1 MNIWKILGIDPTQDQ
16 SQIRKAYA
24 RMLKK
29 YHPEDDPEGYQRLR
43 EAFDEAIKLAK
54 RGEVFLDVFL
64 DGEETEE
71 EEDEASEEE
80 GAEEKGETAE
90 EEPNAESLEFP
101 AFEEV
106 WNLEDSR
113 REGPPLRQ
121 SPEELVA
128 EFIEEMDDLYLNF
141 ATRCNVSLWAE
152 LLNGDII
159 WELGNQSLL
168 ANRMLEYLNEHYF
181 LPEAVW
187 GLLDDAFGLEERS
200 ANDPSG
206 FAEQYPKVCEYAFRS
221 SPAATLGYSVL
232 TGAEESDV
240 EAYLHAREDFV
251 TAMLAIETKEARE
264 ALERALGIYDRDAEL
279 LRLQI
284 EFYRQNGELE
294 QALSACDLWVRQF
307 GGDGEVMIV
316 RAAILLNIGRTD
328 EAREELE
335 RIRPAR
341 PDDAEVLSLL
351 GRCYIRLEHMDSA
364 REAYH
369 RMLRLYPGDIEAAMG
384 LAKIDA
390 YICGLPRPG
399 KDRRKQ
405 MRQLKKEWGKHSLT
419 GFLKKL
425 ASFLWLR
432 KGLFFCIV
440 LLHIMLPIAWY
451 SNMEVSFPEYVK
463 QEVFPSEP
471 PLVTT
476 AEELK
481 SVPPGSAVRLKLTN
495 AFFTGILEIEQKDA
509 DGRETASYM
518 LQSAATQRNLMDHMT
533 GYISQGKA
541 GDITVL
547 ALTGYEESKRIHEN
561 HEIELQGIVQDFSG
575 PALQSLREYWEG
587 KQGST
592 DSSPPLVLYVNARDG
607 VGSGILDIPVKVIL
621 FAIVLCLLYCR
632 FILLLY
638 RSKRFLLYK

>member
-43 EAFDEAIKLAK
+43 EAFDEAMKLAK
-54 RGEVFLDVFL
+54 QGEVFLDVFL

-71 EEDEASEEE
+71 EEDEALEEE
-80 GAEEKGETAE
+80 GAEEKGETEE

-128 EFIEEMDDLYLNF
+128 EFIEELDDLYLNF
-141 ATRCNVSLWAE
+141 ASRCNVSLWAE
-152 LLNGDII
+152 LLNDDII

-187 GLLDDAFGLEERS
+187 ELLDDAFGLEERFT
-200 ANDPSG
+200 NDPSG
-206 FAEQYPKVCEYAFRS
+206 FKEQYPKVCEYAFRS
-221 SPAATLGYSVL
+221 SPAAALGYSVPS
-232 TGAEESDV
+232 GAEGIDV
-240 EAYLHAREDFV
+240 EAYLHAREDFIQ
-251 TAMLAIETKEARE
+251 AMLGSETEKARA
-264 ALERALGIYDRDAEL
+264 ALQRAFGIFERDPNL

-307 GGDGEVMIV
+307 GEDEEVMVV
-316 RAAILLNIGRTD
+316 RATILMNIGRTD
-328 EAREELE
+328 EARDELE

-351 GRCYIRLEHMDSA
+351 GRCYIRLERMDSA
-364 REAYH
+364 REAYD
-369 RMLRLYPGDIEAAMG
+369 RMLRLHPGDSEAAMG

-390 YICGLPRPG
+390 YICGLPRFG
-399 KDRRKQ
+399 KGRRKQ
-405 MRQLKKEWGKHSLT
+405 MRQLQKEWGQHSLT

-440 LLHIMLPIAWY
+440 LLHIMLPIVWY

-476 AEELK
+476 AEELQ

-495 AFFTGILEIEQKDA
+495 AFFTGILEIEQEDA
-509 DGRETASYM
+509 EGRATASYM

-547 ALTGYEESKRIHEN
+547 ALTGYDESKRIYEN

-575 PALQSLREYWEG
+575 PALQSLRDYWEG
-587 KQGST
+587 KQGSA
-592 DSSPPLVLYVNARDG
+592 DSSSSLVLYVNARDG
-607 VGSGILDIPVKVIL
+607 LGGDNEKFPVMFHWL
-621 FAIVLCLLYCR
+621 AAILCLLYCR
-632 FILLLY
+632 FIILLY
-638 RSKRFLLYK
+638 RSKRFLMYK